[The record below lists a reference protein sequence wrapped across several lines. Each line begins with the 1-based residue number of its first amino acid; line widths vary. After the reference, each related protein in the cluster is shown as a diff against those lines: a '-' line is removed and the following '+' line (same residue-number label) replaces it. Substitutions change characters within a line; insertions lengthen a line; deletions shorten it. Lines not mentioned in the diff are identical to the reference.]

1 MNKMKII
8 TIAGL
13 LLFTAFISNAQTH
26 QKSVIRLA
34 DPSVLCEGDTYY
46 LYGTGGANGFNVYTS
61 SNLYTWRKADAKALS
76 KGDSFGT
83 KGFWAPQVINH
94 QGNFIMS
101 YTANEQIAIAQS
113 RNPQGPFMQT
123 KPQPITL
130 SGKHID
136 PFIFKDTNGDFYLYF
151 VRLQKGNRIFAARL
165 KNDLT
170 DIDSTTV
177 KECISAQG
185 GWENTTDTSWPVTEG
200 PTVIKL
206 QNLYYLFYSAN
217 DFRNVN
223 YAVGYATS
231 TSPLGPFTKYQQNPI
246 LSKKQTGQNGSGHG
260 DVLMAGDGQWYYVF
274 HTHES
279 ANKVGERKTAIMRLS
294 VSTGNPQKIAVV
306 HNTFRYLKIDEPIES
321 TPAN

>member
-1 MNKMKII
+1 MKSI
-8 TIAGL
+8 TIATL
-13 LLFTAFISNAQTH
+13 LLFTAFTSNAQPY
-26 QKSVIRLA
+26 QKGVIRLA
-34 DPSVLCEGDTYY
+34 DPSVLYDGGTYY
-46 LYGTGGANGFNVYTS
+46 LYGTGGADGFNVYTS
-61 SNLYTWRKADAKALS
+61 SSLYTWRKGDSKALS

-83 KGFWAPQVINH
+83 KGFWAPQVIKH
-94 QGNFIMS
+94 QGNFIMA

-113 RNPQGPFMQT
+113 HNPQGPFMQT

-136 PFIFKDTNGDFYLYF
+136 PFIFRDTNGDFYLYF

-165 KNDLT
+165 KKDLT
-170 DIDSTTV
+170 DIDSTTI
-177 KECISAQG
+177 KECLYAQG
-185 GWENTTDTSWPVTEG
+185 GWENTAGSSWPVAEG

-246 LSKKQTGQNGSGHG
+246 LSRKQTGQNGSGHG
-260 DVLMAGDGQWYYVF
+260 DVLIAGDGHWYYIF

-279 ANKVGERKTAIMRLS
+279 ANKVGERKTAIMQLS

-306 HNTFRYLKIDEPIES
+306 HNTFRYLEIDKPIERI
-321 TPAN
+321 PAN